1 MTREGKGR
9 AHSSEAGIRFLAVAR
24 IVDRVVVASYTHV
37 DSSRRGDSSSSQVYA
52 DVLQRVLKSQ
62 QTVEQN
68 PRLTITDRDVGTV
81 HYDTDGST
89 AIYLAVTAFEYPQRT
104 AFKCLA
110 DLKSRF
116 QASFGEALHKSAE
129 GGLTKVARQIL
140 VDICNTFA
148 DPAAVDKTVGVLKQ
162 VEEVKGIMHDSIN
175 EMLATRDNLEV
186 LEDKTEAMNS
196 QAATFQRQATSLKR
210 HMWWRNMKLKL
221 VCAMII
227 IIVLCY
233 IFVPQML
240 SSMPADDGES
250 GESGESGTAQARAPA
265 ASAHPRLSKPASLRH
280 ASTPPPEPHE
290 YTRSLARAPPGKHRG
305 GRDDSRRRGRLRR
318 AQQVTRSA
326 CASCFATS
334 LQSVCPVVKDK
345 SRNAITFD
353 LLGLAVSDTRG

>member
-9 AHSSEAGIRFLAVAR
+9 AHSSDAGIRFLAVAR

-37 DSSRRGDSSSSQVYA
+37 DSSRRGESSSSQVYA

-68 PRLTITDRDVGTV
+68 PRLTITDREVGTV

-110 DLKSRF
+110 DLKARF

-186 LEDKTEAMNS
+186 LEDKTEGLRAE
-196 QAATFQRQATSLKR
+196 AATFQRSATSLKR

-240 SSMPADDGES
+240 SSMPADTD
-250 GESGESGTAQARAPA
+250 ESGTAQARAPA
-265 ASAHPRLSKPASLRH
+265 PSTARSPAPSPSPHHCTGTH
-280 ASTPPPEPHE
+280 APCRCTH
-290 YTRSLARAPPGKHRG
+290 TRARAHARTHNIHVMSCSCGLQESTEAAETTS
-305 GRDDSRRRGRLRR
+305 DN
-318 AQQVTRSA
+318 ANNSA
-326 CASCFATS
+326 ELET
-334 LQSVCPVVKDK
+334 
-345 SRNAITFD
+345 
-353 LLGLAVSDTRG
+353 